1 MPIDGWAPEN
11 DADIID
17 FDDNKKDGTSA
28 LYGIEPDQAEAEP
41 APQQPIVEAT
51 DEDNALT
58 AVIDIGLDMVTD
70 ICADIGYPKPKREI
84 WENHGKSAM
93 NKAVNTLCPAGTGGG
108 NMINSPWIGLVI
120 GIGCLFLCL
129 YPIISYKLKMQ
140 DNAKPKEVELA
151 PDTKQISPASS
162 PTQTKDNNADVQVP
176 VKLPGGDP
184 SSSPNISAAELLRRN
199 LEAGGEPAII

>member
-1 MPIDGWAPEN
+1 MPIDGWTPEN

-17 FDDNKKDGTSA
+17 FDNKKDGTSA
-28 LYGIEPDQAEAEP
+28 LYGIEPDQTEAEP
-41 APQQPIVEAT
+41 VQQQPIVEAT

-70 ICADIGYPKPKREI
+70 ICADLGYPKPKREI
-84 WENHGKSAM
+84 WESHGKSAM

-108 NMINSPWIGLVI
+108 NVINSPWVGLVI

-129 YPIISYKLKMQ
+129 YPIVSYKLKQ
-140 DNAKPKEVELA
+140 DKTKPKEIEPA
-151 PDTKQISPASS
+151 PDTKQISPVSQ
-162 PTQTKDNNADVQVP
+162 TQTKDNNADAQVP

-199 LEAGGEPAII
+199 LEAGGDPAII

>member
-1 MPIDGWAPEN
+1 MPIDGWTPEN

-17 FDDNKKDGTSA
+17 FDNKKDGTSA
-28 LYGIEPDQAEAEP
+28 LYGIEPDQTEAEP
-41 APQQPIVEAT
+41 IQQQPFVEVS

-70 ICADIGYPKPKREI
+70 ICADLGYPKPNRSV

-93 NKAVNTLCPAGTGGG
+93 NRAVNTLCPAGTGGG
-108 NMINSPWIGLVI
+108 NVINSPWIGLVI

-129 YPIISYKLKMQ
+129 YPIVSYKLKQ
-140 DNAKPKEVELA
+140 QEKAKPKEVEAA
-151 PDTKQISPASS
+151 PDTKQISPAS
-162 PTQTKDNNADVQVP
+162 PTQTKDNNTDAQVP